1 MPEKAKELADLW
13 QKQTDEYVA
22 LAKLTL
28 AEQPKTKAAKK
39 AAAKKTK

>member
-13 QKQTDEYVA
+13 QKQTEEYVA

-28 AEQPKTKAAKK
+28 SEQPKGKGKK
-39 AAAKKTK
+39 NAH

>member
-13 QKQTDEYVA
+13 QKQTEEYVA

-28 AEQPKTKAAKK
+28 DGQPNPKAGKKNAKK
-39 AAAKKTK
+39 KAK